1 MNRTA
6 QTQARSKMSRPAI
19 SPKVQ
24 LRLWLLAAGRCEFY
38 GCNKPL
44 WVDSLTLHETN
55 YSNIAHIVS
64 WTTDGPR
71 GDDPMPLS
79 ERNNIENLMLVCNKD
94 HKTIDSKEHVAEY
107 PKELLLR
114 HKRLH
119 EERIA
124 TVTAYQ
130 PEHKTTVVRLKANI
144 GREAVEVSTAQMRE
158 AIAPRYPTDA
168 IGIEIDLTDLPEQDT
183 GAYRQTM
190 CEVITQR
197 IARAYTPGIEA
208 GAVEHLSVFAL
219 GPIPLLVHLGSCLS
233 NKIPVD
239 LYQRHRDTQG
249 WMWKEDGEP
258 VKYEVVQLR
267 QGTNPEKVALLLSL
281 SGKVRESEL
290 TDVIDNEFSVYEITL
305 EGANPST
312 AFLRTQEDLEGFKTI
327 YREFLRELRS
337 RHGPLDEL
345 HVFPAV
351 PAPIAVVCGME
362 RLQKIDPTLLVYD
375 CDKTRGGFR
384 RQLKVY

>member
-1 MNRTA
+1 MNKTA
-6 QTQARSKMSRPAI
+6 QTLATSKLSRPPI
-19 SPKVQ
+19 SPKIQ
-24 LRLWLLAAGRCEFY
+24 LRLWLLAGGRCEFY
-38 GCNKPL
+38 GCNEPL

-71 GDDPMPLS
+71 GNDPMPLS
-79 ERNNIENLMLVCNKD
+79 ERNNIENLMLACTKH
-94 HKTIDSKEHVAEY
+94 HKLIDSNEHVAEY
-107 PKELLLR
+107 PKEILLR

-124 TVTAYQ
+124 TVTSYQ
-130 PEHKTTVVRLKANI
+130 PEHRTTVVRLKANI
-144 GREAVEVSTAQMRE
+144 GTEAVEVSNAQMRE

-168 IGIEIDLTDLPEQDT
+168 IGIEIDLTDLPEQDSD
-183 GAYRQTM
+183 AYRQTM

-197 IARAYTPGIEA
+197 IARAYTPSIEG

-219 GPIPLLVHLGSCLS
+219 GPISLLVHLGSCLS

-239 LYQRHRDTQG
+239 LYQRHRDTQA
-249 WMWKEDGEP
+249 WRWKEEGEP
-258 VKYEVVQLR
+258 VKYETVQLR
-267 QGTNPEKVALLLSL
+267 QGTDSRKIALLLSL
-281 SGKVRESEL
+281 SGKIRESEL
-290 TDVIDNEFSVYEITL
+290 PTEIDGEFSVYEIAL
-305 EGANPST
+305 EGANPGT
-312 AFLRTQEDLEGFKTI
+312 AFLRTQQDFEAFKSV
-327 YREFLRELRS
+327 YREFLRDLRS
-337 RHGPLDEL
+337 THGPLDEL

-351 PAPIAVVCGME
+351 PAPIAVACGME
-362 RLQKIDPTLLVYD
+362 RLQKIDPSLLVYD